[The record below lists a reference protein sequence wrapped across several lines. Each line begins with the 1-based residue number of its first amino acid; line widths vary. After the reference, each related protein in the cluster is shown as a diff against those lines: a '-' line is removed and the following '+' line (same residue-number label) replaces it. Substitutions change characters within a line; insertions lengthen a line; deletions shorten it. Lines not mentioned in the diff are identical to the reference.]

1 MRFSP
6 FLVLACVVSASVPTG
21 AFAQVDPNDPA
32 EARTRYEAPVA
43 KAAGS
48 DIPGWPQANTRERA
62 GLGLLS
68 VVDQY
73 QADLSRLAL
82 DRGLADPV
90 HAWAERMLADHAAAR
105 GRHDPWL
112 PDLGQPRAQA
122 WMRRGQRQLAAFRAA
137 EADDASPH
145 YVRAMSVSLAEALQ
159 LLDEELIPQASS
171 PRVHAYLS
179 GLREPLADDLAAARR
194 LMARDGAANG
204 ASP

>member
-1 MRFSP
+1 MRSAT
-6 FLVLACVVSASVPTG
+6 LLLLACTASACLPTV
-21 AFAQVDPNDPA
+21 ARAQVDPNDPA

-48 DIPGWPQANTRERA
+48 DIAGWPQANARERE

-68 VVDQY
+68 VTDQY

-105 GRHDPWL
+105 GRHDRWL

-122 WMRRGQRQLAAFRAA
+122 WMRRGQRALSDMRAA
-137 EADDASPH
+137 DAERATAQ
-145 YVRAMSVSLAEALQ
+145 YVHAMALSLAEALHVLDHE
-159 LLDEELIPQASS
+159 LLPDASTPQM
-171 PRVHAYLS
+171 RTYLQE
-179 GLREPLADDLAAARR
+179 LREPLAAELAAARR
-194 LMARDGAANG
+194 LMTQ
-204 ASP
+204 PEIHHET